1 MDIPPIKSEPVV
13 YKPNSLPPAS
23 STSAKMQS
31 ISIEKPGSPSSSH
44 VITVIHPSQDLGSL
58 DPLLEEALLDHANS
72 ELVLNEEKPLS
83 EISVDKTQSIFERFC
98 CFCRK

>member
-44 VITVIHPSQDLGSL
+44 VITVIHPSQDLGL
-58 DPLLEEALLDHANS
+58 
-72 ELVLNEEKPLS
+72 
-83 EISVDKTQSIFERFC
+83 
-98 CFCRK
+98 

>member
-1 MDIPPIKSEPVV
+1 MAIPPIKSEPVV
-13 YKPNSLPPAS
+13 YKPNSLPPTS
-23 STSAKMQS
+23 STSAKTQS

-44 VITVIHPSQDLGSL
+44 VITVIHPSQDLRFL
-58 DPLLEEALLDHANS
+58 DPLLEEDSLAHTNS
-72 ELVLNEEKPLS
+72 EVVLNEEKPLS